1 MKKMAWGLGLACSL
15 SLAACGGGGD
25 PLQAANAALAAKDP
39 AKAELLLQ
47 GVISKMPELRVAHMR
62 LFVVA
67 QYLAVQGDPAR
78 QQAFQTEALDQYDW
92 LVKSYG
98 LHTDY
103 GDMQGSLKADPQAAA
118 DLAAARQP
126 LYGD

>member
-1 MKKMAWGLGLACSL
+1 MKRVALGVGLAL
-15 SLAACGGGGD
+15 GLAACGGGD
-25 PLQAANAALAAKDP
+25 PMQAANAALAAKDA

-47 GVISKMPELRVAHMR
+47 GVLKQEPSLREAHIR

-67 QYLAVQGDPAR
+67 QYLAAQGDPSR

-98 LHTDY
+98 LRADY